1 MIPDVRSMI
10 AAGLFALI
18 FYIISLI
25 AFVPALESNELF
37 KTLATLLV
45 GTAFVSGVVAFY
57 FGSSK
62 NSSDKD
68 ATISKQLDKTDK
80 TP

>member
-1 MIPDVRSMI
+1 MPDSRTMLS
-10 AAGLFALI
+10 AGLLALI
-18 FYIISLI
+18 FYIITLAALI
-25 AFVPALESNELF
+25 PTLATNDLF

-45 GTAFVSGVVAFY
+45 GTAFVGGVVAFY

-68 ATISKQLDKTDK
+68 ETISKQADVIGK
-80 TP
+80 